1 MLLQSWSHGV
11 YNEKM
16 GESSIRHSFSSP
28 ISLIL
33 FISNNFPFLSSLR
46 HLSFKISE
54 ANNGDCR
61 GCGSTNWLT
70 LPSIWTHHQFSP
82 GIIIPPDYFN
92 HSSNLLRIY
101 HLRTYANH
109 SHFAYTKISIMN
121 RYVYSFKIN

>member
-1 MLLQSWSHGV
+1 MECITRKWENHPFV
-11 YNEKM
+11 
-16 GESSIRHSFSSP
+16 
-28 ISLIL
+28 IL
-33 FISNNFPFLSSLR
+33 FLHQFLSSYSFQTIFHFFLPYVTS
-46 HLSFKISE
+46 HSTSFKISE